1 MKYLSTILSATAA
14 FFLAAAPVQA
24 QNPNHAPGDLVLF
37 FQKEGGTET
46 VYANLGNAANLFRR
60 AAAGAQDGQNMVRFL
75 DIGSELET
83 AFGANWASDT
93 GLYAGAAGVWGTS
106 NTNTIALQNGDP
118 HRTLYITRGR
128 NAPGTI
134 GTPDSTGWDLSL
146 AGNSAMT
153 TASTGIQSQ
162 NLVLETQYTTA
173 IAVSPVST
181 SQIDDQN
188 PFTAPGI
195 QAPSMSSS
203 LDGGIQQPG
212 SATVFGAMGPAGSV
226 EFALDLYRIVAI
238 NTVSGQ
244 VAGDPRVGS
253 FEGTITVDSSGLVS
267 FLAQPTLPSPEIDIS
282 AGTTNIISG
291 STTQDFGSLSTDSPA
306 LSQTFTITNNGNAEL
321 LNLAISKSGTHA
333 GDFTVS
339 NLSTNSLAASAST
352 TFTVSF
358 KPTAAGTR
366 TAQISLAN
374 SDDDE
379 DPFIIGLTG
388 VGLVLKPSLAVTNSL
403 GTPLQNGTSKLTY
416 SSTQVGKS
424 SASQI
429 VILRNTGNA
438 NLTGLSARLT
448 GAQAADFTVTGP
460 TSVSLP
466 AGASTTLI
474 VVFKPKAAGARNAVL
489 SIASNDATKNPFTL
503 QLGGTGVS
511 PAPKIDLQQ
520 PAKSSL
526 TDNRS
531 SKAFGTAKIRKNGRS
546 LTFVIE
552 NKGTATLSGIS
563 VKVSGANPKD
573 FVVTQPTKKS
583 LAAGAKATFKVT
595 FKPSALGNRKA
606 NLMVTSNDRARSP
619 FDVALSGSGVR

>member
-1 MKYLSTILSATAA
+1 MLM
-14 FFLAAAPVQA
+14 AAAPVQA
-24 QNPNHAPGDLVLF
+24 QNANHAPGDLVLF

-60 AAAGAQDGQNMVRFL
+60 AAAGAEDGENRVRFL
-75 DIGSELET
+75 DIGNELET
-83 AFGANWASDT
+83 AFGANWASDS

-134 GTPDSTGWDLSL
+134 GSPDSTGWDLSL

-173 IAVSPVST
+173 VAVSPVSV

-195 QAPSMSSS
+195 QGPSMSSS
-203 LDGGIQQPG
+203 LDGGIQQAG
-212 SATVFGAMGPAGSV
+212 SAEVFGAMGPAGSV

-238 NTVSGQ
+238 NSASGQ
-244 VAGDPRVGS
+244 VPGEPRVGS

-267 FLAQPTLPSPEIDIS
+267 FLAQATLPSPEIDIM
-282 AGTTNIISG
+282 AGDTNIVSG
-291 STTQDFGSLSTDSPA
+291 SATQDFGSLSTDSPE
-306 LSQTFTITNNGNAEL
+306 LSQTFTIQNNGNAAL
-321 LNLAISKSGTHA
+321 TNLGISKSGTHA
-333 GDFTVS
+333 ADFTIS
-339 NLSTNSLAASAST
+339 ALSTNSLDSGAST

-358 KPTAAGTR
+358 KPSAAGTR
-366 TAQISLAN
+366 SAQISVSSN
-374 SDDDE
+374 DSDE
-379 DPFIIGLTG
+379 NPFTIGLTG

-403 GTPLQNGTSKLTY
+403 GAAFQNGTSKLTY
-416 SSTQVGKS
+416 PTTQVGKS

-438 NLTGLSARLT
+438 NLTSLSARLSGT
-448 GAQAADFTVTGP
+448 QAADFTVTGP
-460 TSVSLP
+460 SSVSLP
-466 AGASTTLI
+466 PGASTTLI
-474 VVFKPKAAGARNAVL
+474 VVFKPKAAGSRNALL

-503 QLGGTGVS
+503 QLSGTGVS
-511 PAPKIDLQQ
+511 PAPRIDLQQ

-526 TDNRS
+526 TDNQS
-531 SKAFGTAKIRKNGRS
+531 SKAFGSAKVRKTGRS

-552 NKGTATLSGIS
+552 NKGTANLGSLS
-563 VKVSGANPKD
+563 VKVSGKHSKD
-573 FVVTQPTKKS
+573 FVVTQPAKTS
-583 LAAGAKATFKVT
+583 LAAGATTTFKVT
-595 FKPSALGNRKA
+595 FKPSAVGNRTAK
-606 NLMVTSNDRARSP
+606 LMVSSNDGARSP
-619 FDVALSGSGVR
+619 FDVALNGKGVR